1 MKARRQKTEV
11 KKTEVKKSRTQE
23 AKGTATTA
31 DEIAEMASRGE
42 DVSAYFSN
50 KFTAVRPVR
59 GVDVSS

>member
-1 MKARRQKTEV
+1 MKARRQ
-11 KKTEVKKSRTQE
+11 KTEVKKSRTQE
-23 AKGTATTA
+23 AKRMATTA